1 MAPEVATV
9 TSLILDGVHQPFHI
23 LGAALSVPI
32 SLATTMDGIIT
43 NEQQKGTRQR
53 GTKCRVTEPR
63 PNRYTYKNTPTPE
76 AQEHFG
82 REEKILRTR
91 RSGRLLCECVS

>member
-1 MAPEVATV
+1 M
-9 TSLILDGVHQPFHI
+9 SLILDGVHQPFHI

-91 RSGRLLCECVS
+91 RSGRLLCECDS